1 MGKLR
6 RIARR
11 ATQHGRDTAEELRRR
26 AQKISGPG
34 RARAGFFAGVA
45 MSALGVMG
53 QFGWTWAAM
62 AGGVVVSVYFITLY
76 DVDAGGAG
84 RG

>member
-6 RIARR
+6 QIAQHATRR
-11 ATQHGRDTAEELRRR
+11 SRDVTRELRRR
-26 AQKISGPG
+26 VQKISGPG

-62 AGGVVVSVYFITLY
+62 AGGVVVAWYFLTLY
-76 DVDAGGAG
+76 DVDVK

>member
-6 RIARR
+6 RLA
-11 ATQHGRDTAEELRRR
+11 QHAIQHSHDVTRELRRR
-26 AQKISGPG
+26 VQKISGPG

-45 MSALGVMG
+45 MSALGVTG

-62 AGGVVVSVYFITLY
+62 AGGVVAAWYFLTLY
-76 DVDAGGAG
+76 DVDVK